1 MLYHPSFRLNKLNKM
16 KLMKY
21 LIAMAAI
28 MISMNLPAQT
38 KLDLTTLNEFNKPTA
53 NWHIAGNVYADINKS
68 HHLRFTPGTG
78 ILVNLPDSA
87 AHKDLFTNFKHG
99 DIDLELDCM
108 MAKESNSGIYLQG
121 RYELQLLDSW
131 GVIKPKSSDMGGI
144 YERNDSK
151 RPEGQRVF
159 DGRAPRQNVSKAP
172 GLWQHYKISFQ
183 APRFVNGVKTEN
195 ARILKV
201 ELNGVIIHENIELSG
216 PTAGAVSRNE
226 IAEDALRIQGD
237 HGQVAFKN
245 IVITK
250 FPDQKPSLTE
260 MNVNIFQGR
269 FEKEPD
275 LSKLKPIIQKTIPNI
290 TVNIEGIPKNFY
302 LTQYKGKLVIP
313 ESGEFTLNFTSKGG
327 PAKVMIDNK
336 LIFPFD
342 RKGGKATLQLQKGEY
357 PFELILSKYYAS
369 ENATIS
375 LKLSASNIREYVI
388 SDPKV
393 LQLSTKDP
401 VLVEAKENT
410 ILRSFMD
417 LPGNKRV
424 THAVNVGTAEKVNYT
439 YDLNTGMIIQVW
451 RGDFLDASPMWI
463 DRGDGSSKPL
473 GAVQY
478 FGSPSLAI
486 NKLADANAA
495 WVSDTTGTGFFS
507 KGYVLDEL
515 DRPSFKYNIYGNA
528 VTDITRMLDSRQGV
542 QRSIILKNAT
552 DQLYVQLASANIIEE
567 VSPGFYI
574 LDDHAYY
581 IKLDDIGN
589 AKPII
594 RDQKGK
600 KELILPIQNK
610 ITYSILF

>member
-1 MLYHPSFRLNKLNKM
+1 
-16 KLMKY
+16 
-21 LIAMAAI
+21 
-28 MISMNLPAQT
+28 
-38 KLDLTTLNEFNKPTA
+38 
-53 NWHIAGNVYADINKS
+53 
-68 HHLRFTPGTG
+68 
-78 ILVNLPDSA
+78 
-87 AHKDLFTNFKHG
+87 
-99 DIDLELDCM
+99 
-108 MAKESNSGIYLQG
+108 
-121 RYELQLLDSW
+121 
-131 GVIKPKSSDMGGI
+131 MGGI

-201 ELNGVIIHENIELSG
+201 ELNGVVIQENIELSG
-216 PTAGAVSRNE
+216 PTAGSVSRNE

-245 IVITK
+245 IVVTK
-250 FPDQKPSLTE
+250 FPDQKPSLSQ
-260 MNVNIFQGR
+260 MSVNIFQGR

-275 LSKLKPIIQKTIPNI
+275 LSKLKPMLQKTIPNI
-290 TVNIEGIPKNFY
+290 TVNMEGIPKNFY
-302 LTQYKGKLVIP
+302 LSQYNGKLIIP
-313 ESGEFTLNFTSKGG
+313 ESGEFTLNFVSKGG
-327 PAKVMIDNK
+327 PATIKIDSKV
-336 LIFPFD
+336 IFPYD
-342 RKGGKATLQLQKGEY
+342 RKGGKTSIKLQKGEY

-369 ENATIS
+369 EVATIS
-375 LKLSASNIREYVI
+375 LKLSASNLREYVI

-417 LPGNKRV
+417 LPGSKRV

-439 YDLNTGMIIQVW
+439 YDLNTGMVIQVW

-478 FGSPSLAI
+478 FGTPTLAI
-486 NKLADANAA
+486 NKLANPTAA
-495 WVSDTTGTGFFS
+495 WVSDTTGTGFIS

-515 DRPSFKYNIYGNA
+515 DRPSFKYNMYGNS
-528 VTDITRMLDSRQGV
+528 VTDVTRMLENRQGI
-542 QRSIILKNAT
+542 QRTILLKNAAE
-552 DQLYVQLASANIIEE
+552 QMYVRLASANVIEE
-567 VSPGFYI
+567 VATGFYI
-574 LDDHAYY
+574 VDDHAYY
-581 IKLDDIGN
+581 LKLDDIGT
-589 AKPII
+589 AKPVI
-594 RDQKGK
+594 RTQNGK

>member
-1 MLYHPSFRLNKLNKM
+1 MNMGYHPNFRINVVSYFKSGIAIFALLINLNLT
-16 KLMKY
+16 
-21 LIAMAAI
+21 
-28 MISMNLPAQT
+28 AQT
-38 KLDLTTLNEFNKPTA
+38 KLDLTTMSEFNKPTA
-53 NWHIAGNVYADINKS
+53 NWHIAGSVYADINKS
-68 HHLRFTPGTG
+68 HHISFTPGTG
-78 ILVNLPDSA
+78 ILVNIPDSA
-87 AHKDLFTNFKHG
+87 ARKDLFTIFKHG

-121 RYELQLLDSW
+121 RYEIQLLDSW
-131 GVIKPKSSDMGGI
+131 GVIKPRSTDMGGI

-201 ELNGVIIHENIELSG
+201 ELNGVVIQENIELSG
-216 PTAGAVSRNE
+216 PTAGSISRNE

-245 IVITK
+245 IVVTK
-250 FPDQKPSLTE
+250 FPDQKPSLSE
-260 MNVNIFQGR
+260 MSVNIFQGR

-275 LSKLKPIIQKTIPNI
+275 VSKLKPMMQKTIPNI
-290 TVNIEGIPKNFY
+290 TVNMEGIPKNFY
-302 LTQYKGKLVIP
+302 LSQYKGKLIVP
-313 ESGEFTLNFTSKGG
+313 ETGEFTLNFVSKGG
-327 PAKVMIDNK
+327 PATIKIDNK
-336 LIFPFD
+336 VIFPYD
-342 RKGGKATLQLQKGEY
+342 RKGGKTTIKLQKGEY

-369 ENATIS
+369 EVATIS
-375 LKLSASNIREYVI
+375 LKLSASNLREYVI

-417 LPGNKRV
+417 LPGSKRV

-439 YDLNTGMIIQVW
+439 YDLNTGMVIQVW

-478 FGSPSLAI
+478 FGTPTLAI
-486 NKLADANAA
+486 NKLANPTAA
-495 WVSDTTGTGFFS
+495 WVSDTTGTGFIS

-515 DRPSFKYNIYGNA
+515 DRPSFKYNMYGNSI
-528 VTDITRMLDSRQGV
+528 TDITRMLENRQGV
-542 QRSIILKNAT
+542 QRTIMLKNAAE
-552 DQLYVQLASANIIEE
+552 QMYVRLASANVIEE
-567 VSPGFYI
+567 VSTGFYI
-574 LDDHAYY
+574 MDDHAYY
-581 IKLDDIGN
+581 LRLDDIGN
-589 AKPII
+589 AKPVI
-594 RDQKGK
+594 RTQNGK

>member
-1 MLYHPSFRLNKLNKM
+1 MGYHPNFRMYVLKRSQF
-16 KLMKY
+16 LMVVFTS
-21 LIAMAAI
+21 LISI
-28 MISMNLPAQT
+28 HLKAQT
-38 KLDLTTLNEFNKPTA
+38 KLDLTTFNDFNKPAA
-53 NWHIAGNVYADINKS
+53 NWHLAGSVYADINKS
-68 HHLRFTPGTG
+68 HHLSFTPGTG
-78 ILVNLPDSA
+78 ILVNLPDST

-99 DIDLELDCM
+99 DIDLEFDCM

-201 ELNGVIIHENIELSG
+201 ELNGVVIHENIELSG
-216 PTAGAVSRNE
+216 PTAGSVSRNE

-237 HGQVAFKN
+237 HGQVAFRN
-245 IVITK
+245 IVVTK
-250 FPDQKPSLTE
+250 FPDQKPSLSE
-260 MNVNIFQGR
+260 MNVNIYQGR

-275 LSKLKPIIQKTIPNI
+275 IAKLKPIIQKTVPNL
-290 TVNIEGIPKNFY
+290 TVNIEGVPKNFY
-302 LTQYKGKLVIP
+302 LTQYKGTLLVP
-313 ESGEFTLNFTSKGG
+313 ESGEFTLNFASKGG
-327 PAKVMIDNK
+327 PSKILIDHK
-336 LIFPFD
+336 TIFPFD
-342 RKGGKATLQLQKGEY
+342 RKGGKSTIQLQKGAY
-357 PFELILSKYYAS
+357 PFELIFSKYYAS

-375 LKLSASNIREYVI
+375 LKLSASNLREYVI

-417 LPGNKRV
+417 LPGSKRV

-478 FGSPSLAI
+478 FGTPTLAI
-486 NKLADANAA
+486 NKLDNTNAA
-495 WVSDTTGTGFFS
+495 WISDTTGTGFVS
-507 KGYVLDEL
+507 KGYVLDEF
-515 DRPSFKYNIYGNA
+515 DRPAFKYNMYGNS
-528 VTDITRMLDSRQGV
+528 VTDITKMLDNRQGL
-542 QRSIILKNAT
+542 QRSIILKNSA
-552 DQLYVQLASANIIEE
+552 DQLYIKLATANVMEE
-567 VSPGFYI
+567 VSAGFYI
-574 LDDHAYY
+574 IDDHAYY
-581 IKLDDIGN
+581 IKLEDTGN
-589 AKPII
+589 AKPLV
-594 RDQKGK
+594 REQNGK
-600 KELILPIQNK
+600 KELILPIQTK